1 MNITNNPL
9 DLKLSATQI
18 GWADSKGRRIYI
30 SNEVPGLIQ
39 VRIGANAI
47 WIPEDTLQQMLDELV
62 NSEQRCLLIT
72 TCLNTRS
79 EKNRSAGIQ
88 DLHQEQLS
96 GSADLADL
104 KHQSENWALRS
115 IETI

>member
-62 NSEQRCLLIT
+62 N
-72 TCLNTRS
+72 
-79 EKNRSAGIQ
+79 KDAY
-88 DLHQEQLS
+88 
-96 GSADLADL
+96 
-104 KHQSENWALRS
+104 
-115 IETI
+115 

>member
-18 GWADSKGRRIYI
+18 GWADSKGRRIYL

-39 VRIGANAI
+39 VRIGANAV

-62 NSEQRCLLIT
+62 
-72 TCLNTRS
+72 NTRS

-115 IETI
+115 TETI

>member
-39 VRIGANAI
+39 VRIGANAV
-47 WIPEDTLQQMLDELV
+47 WIPEDTLR
-62 NSEQRCLLIT
+62 EQRCLLIT

>member
-39 VRIGANAI
+39 VR
-47 WIPEDTLQQMLDELV
+47 
-62 NSEQRCLLIT
+62 EQRCLLIT

-115 IETI
+115 TETI

>member
-18 GWADSKGRRIYI
+18 GWADSKGRRIYL

-39 VRIGANAI
+39 VRIGANAV

-62 NSEQRCLLIT
+62 NT
-72 TCLNTRS
+72 
-79 EKNRSAGIQ
+79 GIQ